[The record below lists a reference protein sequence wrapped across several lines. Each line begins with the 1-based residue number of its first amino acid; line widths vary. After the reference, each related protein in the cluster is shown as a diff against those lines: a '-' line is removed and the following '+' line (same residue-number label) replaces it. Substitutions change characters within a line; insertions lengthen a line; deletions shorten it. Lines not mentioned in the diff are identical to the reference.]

1 MHAPKEE
8 AFHILVDRLKDGEKH
23 LVEGV
28 FAPAFLDIAE
38 KELQFR
44 GPVRLKVEVYIADD
58 HLVVCVCASTEA
70 HMPCAVC
77 NEMMAVPL
85 KADHFYQSVQLKDVS
100 TEYDVTNDV
109 REALLIELPRTV
121 ECNRGKCPQRENLAP
136 YMRSEKRSEQTTHLP
151 FAGLDENTK

>member
-8 AFHILVDRLKDGEKH
+8 AFRILIDRLKDGEKH

-44 GPVRLKVEVYIADD
+44 GPVRLKTEVYIADD
-58 HLVVCVCASTEA
+58 HLVVCVSATTEA

-77 NEMMAVPL
+77 NEMIAVPL
-85 KADHFYQSVQLKDVS
+85 KADHFYQTVPLKDVS
-100 TEYDVTNDV
+100 AEYDVSGDI
-109 REALLIELPRTV
+109 REALLIELPRTT
-121 ECNRGKCPQRENLAP
+121 ECKGKCPQRDSLAP
-136 YMRSEKRSEQTTHLP
+136 YMRSEKRSGQTTHLP